1 MKPSELTVVTGIF
14 DINRDSLEDSFRRP
28 FSHYTENFVKLLQLE
43 NPMCIY
49 IESKYEHLVWEHRSH
64 ENTRVCIKELDEL
77 QNGFPFYDQVQK
89 LRTDETW
96 RNQAGW
102 LAESTQANLALY
114 NPLVMSKFFFLHD
127 QTIFNHFQ
135 TDYFVWIDGG
145 LTNTVHEG
153 YFTHDKVLE
162 HIDEH
167 LKKLLFLC
175 FPYVGNTEIHGFERE
190 TMAQYC
196 RTEYVDRVARGGF
209 FGGHKSYIQKLN
221 GTYYQLLN
229 DSLSRGFMGTEECIF
244 TMLTYL
250 FPNDV
255 NRFMIEDNGLL
266 STFFEAVKLKS
277 LATEKSTETST
288 QNPNSEADETTDPEA
303 VIAASEIKTSERK
316 TLAKTDKKLPALYVI
331 TYNSP
336 EQLRMLLE
344 TFLLTEPEL
353 ITQTEKFLINNSTK
367 EETFLEYD
375 LLCEQF
381 GFEQIREG
389 NIGICG
395 GRQFAADHF
404 AASLSPFMFFFE
416 DDMLL
421 HEAIPDVCRNGFTTY
436 VPGLFRKSLEIM
448 EREKFDFLKLSFTEF
463 YGDNKT
469 QWAWYNLP
477 DDKRELYFGKGLVI
491 TGIDEIVPRTQFT
504 EIATHE
510 GLSYIKGDIYY
521 CNWPQIVS
529 KAGNQKMFLDTR
541 WESPYE
547 QTWMSHLY
555 QLTRQG
561 KLQAG
566 LLLAS
571 PVNHNRVYHYTAE
584 ERREH

>member
-1 MKPSELTVVTGIF
+1 
-14 DINRDSLEDSFRRP
+14 
-28 FSHYTENFVKLLQLE
+28 
-43 NPMCIY
+43 
-49 IESKYEHLVWEHRSH
+49 
-64 ENTRVCIKELDEL
+64 
-77 QNGFPFYDQVQK
+77 
-89 LRTDETW
+89 
-96 RNQAGW
+96 
-102 LAESTQANLALY
+102 
-114 NPLVMSKFFFLHD
+114 
-127 QTIFNHFQ
+127 
-135 TDYFVWIDGG
+135 
-145 LTNTVHEG
+145 
-153 YFTHDKVLE
+153 
-162 HIDEH
+162 
-167 LKKLLFLC
+167 
-175 FPYVGNTEIHGFERE
+175 
-190 TMAQYC
+190 
-196 RTEYVDRVARGGF
+196 
-209 FGGHKSYIQKLN
+209 
-221 GTYYQLLN
+221 
-229 DSLSRGFMGTEECIF
+229 
-244 TMLTYL
+244 MLTYL
-250 FPNDV
+250 FSNDV

-266 STFFEAVKLKS
+266 STFFEAVKNNKP
-277 LATEKSTETST
+277 APEKPVANEAENQIPETSET
-288 QNPNSEADETTDPEA
+288 LSSEI
-303 VIAASEIKTSERK
+303 VFAASEIQNSGAK
-316 TLAKTDKKLPALYVI
+316 TLGKTGKKLPALYVI

-389 NIGICG
+389 NMGICG

-404 AASLSPFMFFFE
+404 AASLAPYMFFFE

-421 HEAIPDVCRNGFTTY
+421 HEAIPGVCRNGFTTF

-448 EREKFDFLKLSFTEF
+448 EREQFDFLKLSFTEF

-477 DDKRELYFGKGLVI
+477 QDKREQYFGKGLVI
-491 TGIDEIVPRTQFT
+491 TGIDELVPRTQFT
-504 EIATHE
+504 EIATYH

-541 WESPYE
+541 WEFSYE
-547 QTWMSHLY
+547 QTWMSHHY

-561 KLQAG
+561 KLRAG